1 MSARVPALLVMHAD
15 LSAALLRA
23 AEQVTGPIDGVE
35 TLSNAGL
42 SRDQL
47 EQEIAKHVGRWPG
60 GGLVFADFWGGSC
73 HLCGASAARGR
84 GEVVVVTGLNLP
96 TLVDYVHN
104 REKYGVVELAERLQ
118 KKGQESIRLQRGQA
132 A

>member
-23 AEQVTGPIDGVE
+23 AEQVTGPIEGVE
-35 TLSNAGL
+35 TLSNSGL
-42 SRDQL
+42 SREAL
-47 EQEIAKHVGRWPG
+47 EREITERVERWTA

-73 HLCGASAARGR
+73 HQCGASAARGR

-96 TLVDYVHN
+96 TLIDFLHN
-104 REKYGVVELAERLQ
+104 RERYGVVELAERLR